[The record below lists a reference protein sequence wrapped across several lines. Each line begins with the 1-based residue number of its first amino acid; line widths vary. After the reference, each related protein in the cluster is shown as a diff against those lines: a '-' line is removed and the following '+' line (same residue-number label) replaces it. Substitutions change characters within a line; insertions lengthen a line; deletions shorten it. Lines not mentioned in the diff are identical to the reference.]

1 MAERRTFAPELK
13 QEICRQLVSGE
24 KRLAQICREHALAE
38 SVVIRWRKTYQQ
50 HGEQAFTAR
59 GSATPSSDARIAEL
73 ERFCGQLALENQV
86 LKKALQAARSQSGMP

>member
-24 KRLAQICREHALAE
+24 KRLAQVCREHALAE
-38 SVVIRWRKTYQQ
+38 SVVIRWRKAYQQ
-50 HGEQAFTAR
+50 RGEHAFTA
-59 GSATPSSDARIAEL
+59 GSSAGTSPEARIAEL

-86 LKKALQAARSQSGMP
+86 LKKALQAARSRSDTP

>member
-1 MAERRTFAPELK
+1 MAERRTFAPAMK

-38 SVVIRWRKTYQQ
+38 SVVIRWRKAYHQR
-50 HGEQAFTAR
+50 GEQAFTAG
-59 GSATPSSDARIAEL
+59 GSTGSSPETRIAEL

-86 LKKALQAARSQSGMP
+86 LKKALQAARLGSGTP